1 MLGGFLLLQNLL
13 LYCTMILETVEFV
26 MGANHSIRVAR
37 KIAIIVRAAKRVS
50 TADGAAAIDLVKK
63 KRSTAVQ
70 RVRRRK
76 K

>member
-1 MLGGFLLLQNLL
+1 
-13 LYCTMILETVEFV
+13 

-37 KIAIIVRAAKRVS
+37 KVAIIVRAAKRVS
-50 TADGAAAIDLVKK
+50 TANGAAAIDLVKK
-63 KRSTAVQ
+63 KRCTAVQ